1 MILTCNYE
9 EITAL
14 THGAQVYLEDAGG
27 ADVLLPTPGANRV
40 EVEALLARLGGY
52 LSVRTLE
59 DQRDLE
65 TGIRAV
71 VQFLREVVDSRVLAA
86 HPADEEAVSAY
97 FDFAH
102 ALSVLQRVIHMG
114 EEMTALVEL
123 MGGGV
128 PGERSVREFV
138 FPD

>member
-14 THGAQVYLEDAGG
+14 AHGARVYLEDDGG

-40 EVEALLARLGGY
+40 AVEALLGRLGGY

-65 TGIRAV
+65 TGIRTV
-71 VQFLREVVDSRVLAA
+71 VQFLREEVDSRVLAA

-102 ALSVLQRVIHMG
+102 SLSVLQRVIQMG

-123 MGGGV
+123 MSGDV